1 MDQVEKA
8 IAAITEQQKAV
19 RQRGPQ
25 WMVAE
30 QLKDICRREPASAEI
45 LLQDL
50 TVKEMSITAAEKKI
64 KAFADKQKVGNFA
77 GVTGAEAEE
86 ILREFYGLPQ
96 AGQEV
101 SGEEPA
107 VPKGDSGL
115 IDLTDFL

>member
-50 TVKEMSITAAEKKI
+50 TVRKMSIMAAEKKI
-64 KAFADKQKVGNFA
+64 KAFADKQKVGDFA

-86 ILREFYGLPQ
+86 ILREFYGLPK